1 MEFIN
6 VNAIAFTLQG
16 SGKQLNY
23 LRLHMYKFGDTYFV
37 QKARHVSF
45 MIMCFIRNFEHI
57 TNQTSSSVSSPHIHG
72 QCFEAIHFQSLQA
85 LTVFSHYGNSLYV
98 YVSRNSAHL
107 NQDQKAFVDYNSK
120 IIYKPQRGRRLR
132 RGCTLLKE

>member
-23 LRLHMYKFGDTYFV
+23 LRLHMDKFGDTLHTYFIL
-37 QKARHVSF
+37 KARHVSF

-57 TNQTSSSVSSPHIHG
+57 AN
-72 QCFEAIHFQSLQA
+72 
-85 LTVFSHYGNSLYV
+85 
-98 YVSRNSAHL
+98 
-107 NQDQKAFVDYNSK
+107 
-120 IIYKPQRGRRLR
+120 
-132 RGCTLLKE
+132 